1 MVCVNDWWLLSAPRP
16 SRCAPG
22 HGPDAGVTIRQARRL
37 TAAWD
42 TAARFED
49 LLGVLND
56 KQGARLLADALMP

>member
-1 MVCVNDWWLLSAPRP
+1 
-16 SRCAPG
+16 
-22 HGPDAGVTIRQARRL
+22 VTIRQARRL